1 MCTPVCRR
9 PLYTKE
15 RNRLTKNVCSAVI
28 YKEIPIYWCNLY
40 NFGFPLDSQK
50 QKHYNNPYCTSAPHF
65 VLWRGA
71 VPISVKE
78 TGDLGK
84 RNCHDLCR
92 LALEDELEQLKTVK
106 RKEVAE
112 KIKVARGYGD
122 LSENS
127 EYDEAKNE
135 QGLVEGRIALLE
147 KMLKHARVVT
157 EDELSTDHIS
167 VGSHVRIK
175 DEDGDEDEYDITGS
189 TEADPVNGKISDESP
204 IGAALIGHSVGDKVD
219 ITLPSGAVV
228 QYEVMEIGRAEL

>member
-1 MCTPVCRR
+1 M
-9 PLYTKE
+9 E
-15 RNRLTKNVCSAVI
+15 
-28 YKEIPIYWCNLY
+28 KEIVMTYAGL
-40 NFGFPLDSQK
+40 
-50 QKHYNNPYCTSAPHF
+50 
-65 VLWRGA
+65 R
-71 VPISVKE
+71 
-78 TGDLGK
+78 
-84 RNCHDLCR
+84 
-92 LALEDELEQLKTVK
+92 ALEDELEQLKTVK

-167 VGSHVRIK
+167 VGSNVRIK

>member
-1 MCTPVCRR
+1 M
-9 PLYTKE
+9 E
-15 RNRLTKNVCSAVI
+15 
-28 YKEIPIYWCNLY
+28 KEIVMTYAGL
-40 NFGFPLDSQK
+40 
-50 QKHYNNPYCTSAPHF
+50 
-65 VLWRGA
+65 R
-71 VPISVKE
+71 
-78 TGDLGK
+78 
-84 RNCHDLCR
+84 
-92 LALEDELEQLKTVK
+92 ALEDELEQLKTVK

-175 DEDGDEDEYDITGS
+175 DADGDEDEYDITGS
-189 TEADPVNGKISDESP
+189 TEADPMNGKISDESP
-204 IGAALIGHSVGDKVD
+204 VGAALLGHKVGDQVE
-219 ITLPSGAVV
+219 ITLPNGSVTH
-228 QYEVMEIGRAEL
+228 YEILEIGRADI

>member
-1 MCTPVCRR
+1 M
-9 PLYTKE
+9 E
-15 RNRLTKNVCSAVI
+15 
-28 YKEIPIYWCNLY
+28 KEIVMTYAGL
-40 NFGFPLDSQK
+40 
-50 QKHYNNPYCTSAPHF
+50 
-65 VLWRGA
+65 R
-71 VPISVKE
+71 
-78 TGDLGK
+78 
-84 RNCHDLCR
+84 
-92 LALEDELEQLKTVK
+92 ALEDELEQLKTVK

-167 VGSHVRIK
+167 VGIHVRIK

-189 TEADPVNGKISDESP
+189 TEADPMNGKISDESP

>member
-1 MCTPVCRR
+1 MA
-9 PLYTKE
+9 KE
-15 RNRLTKNVCSAVI
+15 VLLTQSG
-28 YKEIPIYWCNLY
+28 YDDL
-40 NFGFPLDSQK
+40 
-50 QKHYNNPYCTSAPHF
+50 
-65 VLWRGA
+65 
-71 VPISVKE
+71 VKE
-78 TGDLGK
+78 
-84 RNCHDLCR
+84 
-92 LALEDELEQLKTVK
+92 LEYLKTEK
-106 RKEVAE
+106 RRELAE
-112 KIKVARGYGD
+112 KIKVARGFGD